1 MASKIKEQKSK
12 IKAKI
17 DAVKRIADDGEKSFK
32 EKSDKFLKDLPTTDA
47 LFGKKLSDF
56 AEKRKKKKE
65 NNKDIF
71 GELIDTVEGF
81 LGTNN
86 KIEINEKSTNKQR
99 LRQHTNDSI
108 NETLKSSK
116 QIVMDSVK
124 KVLFAGDGICG
135 TNKSLINSVTISPS
149 EFDFMNV
156 LTVSP
161 VSNSGKIVY
170 EDNKDRGLVKMNQ
183 LLYSGF
189 TTGQTFNTKDLDPLF
204 NFTWDPATQKYT
216 FSNLNVLTPKVDEF
230 LTTYYTNIEF
240 LDISGVTKTAML
252 MTLQGDGTEPPLFD
266 KGFNDLNRLLAKLCA
281 LCNNPTSTGTN
292 QNPTTQFNEND
303 EDIEFY
309 FDFDN
314 VEGIDLDDENARYKK
329 VLRFKDCNNFESVAD
344 TSHYEDFVYL
354 SNKKNLNDAVNNALL
369 NAASAAHETSD
380 SSIPPDNF
388 HLSLLNTFILNL
400 PKALIGS
407 VLAPKYMLPIV
418 IIYKSV
424 VAGVGGLVE
433 SAKQIM
439 KKLSKL
445 FNEIIRN
452 LLWKFLAEFWK
463 RVKIDLLNFLQR
475 LALKILKNKA
485 KRYFVIISALI
496 ALLTKLLE
504 LGLDNCDTLF
514 KLISQS
520 IDLAL
525 KGGNIAGLAGGVT
538 QVPGFLLGLSHFLP
552 GYSTDRALLNVTEKL
567 ESSGIST
574 APIFGESNNLTALV
588 KSIIDGNTEEQDANS
603 FIQVSTQEVI
613 IPTPFGLPI
622 IIPPGIITSSG
633 KMF

>member
-161 VSNSGKIVY
+161 ASNSGKIVY
-170 EDNKDRGLVKMNQ
+170 EDNKERGLVKMNQ

-189 TTGQTFNTKDLDPLF
+189 TTGQTFTTKDGDPIF
-204 NFTWDPATQKYT
+204 DFDWDSATQKYT
-216 FSNLNVLTPKVDEF
+216 FDNFSVTKVDEF

-314 VEGIDLDDENARYKK
+314 VEGIDLDDESARYKK

-369 NAASAAHETSD
+369 NAAAAAHETSD

-424 VAGVGGLVE
+424 VAGVSGLVE
-433 SAKQIM
+433 SAKEIM

-445 FNEIIRN
+445 FNEIIKN

-463 RVKIDLLNFLQR
+463 RIKIDLLNFLQR

-520 IDLAL
+520 IDMAL
-525 KGGNIAGLAGGVT
+525 RGGVAGLAGGVA
-538 QVPGFLLGLSHFLP
+538 QVPGFLLGLSHYLP

-588 KSIIDGNTEEQDANS
+588 KSIIDGNTEEHDANS

>member
-1 MASKIKEQKSK
+1 MASKIKEQKVK

-56 AEKRKKKKE
+56 SEKRKKKKE

-108 NETLKSSK
+108 NETIKSSK

-135 TNKSLINSVTISPS
+135 TNKTLISGVTMSPS

-170 EDNKDRGLVKMNQ
+170 EDSKDKGLVKANK
-183 LLYSGF
+183 LLYD
-189 TTGQTFNTKDLDPLF
+189 TFNSDQSFVTKDGDTLF
-204 NFTWDPATQKYT
+204 DTHWDPGTQKYT
-216 FSNLNVLTPKVDEF
+216 FSNLNTFTPKVDEF
-230 LTTYYTNIEF
+230 LTSYYTNIEF

-266 KGFNDLNRLLAKLCA
+266 KGFNDLNRLLSKLCA

-292 QNPTTQFNEND
+292 QNPSTQFNEND

-309 FDFDN
+309 FDFDD
-314 VEGIDLDDENARYKK
+314 VDGIDLDDENARYKK
-329 VLRFKDCNNFESVAD
+329 VLRFKDCNNFESISD
-344 TSHYEDFVYL
+344 TTHFEDFVFL
-354 SNKKNLNDAVNNALL
+354 STKKKLNDAVNSALL
-369 NAASAAHETSD
+369 NAAAAAHETSD
-380 SSIPPDNF
+380 SSIPQDNF

-407 VLAPKYMLPIV
+407 VLSPKYMLPIV

-424 VAGVGGLVE
+424 VLGANGLVE
-433 SAKQIM
+433 SAKTIM

-445 FNEIIRN
+445 FNEIIKN

-463 RVKIDLLNFLQR
+463 RVKIDLLNFLQA

-485 KRYFVIISALI
+485 KRYFTIISALI

-504 LGLDNCDTLF
+504 MGVDNCDTLF

-525 KGGNIAGLAGGVT
+525 MGGSVPGATA
-538 QVPGFLLGLSHFLP
+538 QVPGFLLGLSHYLP
-552 GYSTDRALLNVTEKL
+552 GFSTDRALLNVTEKL
-567 ESSGIST
+567 EASGIST
-574 APIFGESNNLTALV
+574 GPIFGESNNLTALV
-588 KSIIDGNTEEQDANS
+588 KSIIDGHTEEHDTNS

-633 KMF
+633 KIF

>member
-1 MASKIKEQKSK
+1 MASKIKDQKSK
-12 IKAKI
+12 IKSKI

-56 AEKRKKKKE
+56 AAKRKKKNE

-99 LRQHTNDSI
+99 LRQHANDSVH
-108 NETLKSSK
+108 ETLMSSK
-116 QIVMDSVK
+116 TIVMDSVK
-124 KVLFAGDGICG
+124 KVLFSGDGICG
-135 TNKSLINSVTISPS
+135 NNRTLSSEPIELSPS
-149 EFDFMNV
+149 EFDFMNI

-161 VSNSGKIVY
+161 SSNSGKIVY
-170 EDNKDRGLVKMNQ
+170 EQPSPDKGLVKMNRE
-183 LLYSGF
+183 LYN
-189 TTGQTFNTKDLDPLF
+189 TFSNGSFEFKTKDDTKLF
-204 NFTWDPATQKYT
+204 GLSWNQGAQKYT
-216 FSNLNVLTPKVDEF
+216 VTGLTTNPTNTEQF
-230 LTTYYTNIEF
+230 LTDYYNNIEF

-281 LCNNPTSTGTN
+281 ICNNPQSTDSTLN
-292 QNPTTQFNEND
+292 QNANTQFNEND
-303 EDIEFY
+303 DDIEFY
-309 FDFDN
+309 FDFDD

-329 VLRFKDCNNFESVAD
+329 VLRFKDCDNFEVPSDSNNF
-344 TSHYEDFVYL
+344 EDFVYL
-354 SNKKNLNDAVNNALL
+354 SNKKNLNDAVNSALL
-369 NAASAAHETSD
+369 NAAASASAESTVPLDNLHI
-380 SSIPPDNF
+380 SI
-388 HLSLLNTFILNL
+388 LNTFILNL

-407 VLAPKYMLPIV
+407 VLAPKYFLPIV
-418 IIYKSV
+418 IVYKSV
-424 VAGVGGLVE
+424 VASAGDLVL
-433 SAKQIM
+433 SAKEIM

-445 FNEIIRN
+445 FNEIVKN
-452 LLWKFLAEFWK
+452 LLWKFISEFWK

-475 LALKILKNKA
+475 LALKILKNKT
-485 KRYFVIISALI
+485 KRYYVIVSTLI
-496 ALLTKLLE
+496 ALLTKILE
-504 LGLDNCDTLF
+504 IGLDNCADLF

-520 IDLAL
+520 IESAL
-525 KGGNIAGLAGGVT
+525 KGGNIKIPI
-538 QVPGFLLGLSHFLP
+538 PGFLLGLSHNLP
-552 GYSTDRALLNVTEKL
+552 GYSTDRAQLNIVEKL
-567 ESSGIST
+567 EASGIST
-574 APIFGESNNLTALV
+574 SPIFGESNNLNALV
-588 KSIIDGNTEEQDANS
+588 KSIIDGNTEETDANS

-622 IIPPGIITSSG
+622 IIPPGIINSSG

>member
-1 MASKIKEQKSK
+1 MASKLKDQKAK

-17 DAVKRIADDGEKSFK
+17 EAVKRIADDGEKTFA
-32 EKSDKFLKDLPTTDA
+32 EKSDKFLKDLPTTDK

-56 AEKRKKKKE
+56 SSKRNKKKE

-86 KIEINEKSTNKQR
+86 NIEINEKSTNKQR
-99 LRQHTNDSI
+99 LRQHTNDSVH
-108 NETLKSSK
+108 ETLKSSK

-135 TNKSLINSVTISPS
+135 TNRTLISSVTMSPS

-170 EDNKDRGLVKMNQ
+170 EDSTDRGLIKANK
-183 LLYSGF
+183 LLYDGF
-189 TTGQTFNTKDLDPLF
+189 STGQTFTTKDGNNLF
-204 NFTWDPATQKYT
+204 DFTWDQSSQKYT
-216 FSNLNVLTPKVDEF
+216 FNNLNVLTPNVDEF

-240 LDISGVTKTAML
+240 LDISGVTKTTML

-281 LCNNPTSTGTN
+281 LCNNPTSNGTN

-329 VLRFKDCNNFESVAD
+329 VLKFKDCNNFESVVD
-344 TSHYEDFVYL
+344 SSHFEDFVYL
-354 SNKKNLNDAVNNALL
+354 SSKKNLNDAVNNALL

-407 VLAPKYMLPIV
+407 VLSPKYMLPIV
-418 IIYKSV
+418 LIYKSV
-424 VAGVGGLVE
+424 VNGASGLVE
-433 SAKQIM
+433 SAKVIM

-445 FNEIIRN
+445 FNEIIKN

-485 KRYFVIISALI
+485 KRYFIIITALI

-504 LGLDNCDTLF
+504 MGLDNCDSLF

-525 KGGNIAGLAGGVT
+525 MGNGLGGAAT

-552 GYSTDRALLNVTEKL
+552 GFSTDRALLNVTEKL

-574 APIFGESNNLTALV
+574 GPIFGESNNLTALV
-588 KSIIDGNTEEQDANS
+588 KSIIDGHTEEHDTNS

-622 IIPPGIITSSG
+622 VIPPGIITSSG

>member
-1 MASKIKEQKSK
+1 MASKIKEQKAK

-32 EKSDKFLKDLPTTDA
+32 EKSDKFLKDLPTTDV

-56 AEKRKKKKE
+56 TEKRKKKKE

-86 KIEINEKSTNKQR
+86 KIEINEKSSTKQR
-99 LRQHTNDSI
+99 LRQHTNDSV
-108 NETLKSSK
+108 NETIKSSK

-135 TNKSLINSVTISPS
+135 TNRTLISNVTMSPS

-161 VSNSGKIVY
+161 SSNSGKIVY
-170 EDNKDRGLVKMNQ
+170 EDDRDKGLVKANK
-183 LLYSGF
+183 LLYTTF
-189 TTGQTFNTKDLDPLF
+189 TSDQPFETKDGNTLF
-204 NFTWDPATQKYT
+204 DMHWDSSTQKYT
-216 FSNLNVLTPKVDEF
+216 FSNLNILTPNVDEF

-240 LDISGVTKTAML
+240 LDISGVTKTAVL

-266 KGFNDLNRLLAKLCA
+266 KGFNDLNRLLSKLCA
-281 LCNNPTSTGTN
+281 LCNNPTSNGTN

-303 EDIEFY
+303 EDVEFY
-309 FDFDN
+309 FDFDD

-344 TSHYEDFVYL
+344 TSHFEDFVFL
-354 SNKKNLNDAVNNALL
+354 ASKKKLNDAVNNALL

-380 SSIPPDNF
+380 SSIPQDNF

-407 VLAPKYMLPIV
+407 VLSPKYMLPIV
-418 IIYKSV
+418 LVYKSV
-424 VAGVGGLVE
+424 VAGASGLVE
-433 SAKQIM
+433 SAKEIM

-445 FNEIIRN
+445 FNEIIKN

-463 RVKIDLLNFLQR
+463 RVKIDLLNFLQK

-485 KRYFVIISALI
+485 KRYFTIVTALI

-504 LGLDNCDTLF
+504 MGLDNCDTLF

-525 KGGNIAGLAGGVT
+525 MGGAVAGAT
-538 QVPGFLLGLSHFLP
+538 AQVPGFLLGLSHYLP
-552 GYSTDRALLNVTEKL
+552 GFSTDRALLNVTEKL

-574 APIFGESNNLTALV
+574 GPIFGEPNNLTALV
-588 KSIIDGNTEEQDANS
+588 KSIIDGHTEEHDTNS

-622 IIPPGIITSSG
+622 IIPPGIINSSG
-633 KMF
+633 KIF

>member
-17 DAVKRIADDGEKSFK
+17 DAVKRIADDGEKTFK

>member
-170 EDNKDRGLVKMNQ
+170 EDNKERGLVKMNQ

-189 TTGQTFNTKDLDPLF
+189 TTGQTFTTKDGDPIF
-204 NFTWDPATQKYT
+204 DFDWDSATQKYT
-216 FSNLNVLTPKVDEF
+216 FDNFSVTKVDEF

-314 VEGIDLDDENARYKK
+314 VEGIDLDDESARYKK

-369 NAASAAHETSD
+369 NAAAAAHETSD

-424 VAGVGGLVE
+424 VAGVSGLVE
-433 SAKQIM
+433 SAKEIM

-445 FNEIIRN
+445 FNEIIKN

-463 RVKIDLLNFLQR
+463 RIKIDLLNFLQR

-520 IDLAL
+520 IDMAL
-525 KGGNIAGLAGGVT
+525 RGGVAGLAGGVA
-538 QVPGFLLGLSHFLP
+538 QVPGFLLGLSHYLP

-588 KSIIDGNTEEQDANS
+588 KSIIDGNTEEHDANS

>member
-1 MASKIKEQKSK
+1 MASKIKEQKAK
-12 IKAKI
+12 IKSKI

-86 KIEINEKSTNKQR
+86 KIEINEKSSNKQR

-135 TNKSLINSVTISPS
+135 TNKSLISSVTMSPS

-170 EDNKDRGLVKMNQ
+170 EDDKDKGLVKANK
-183 LLYSGF
+183 LLYSTF
-189 TTGQTFNTKDLDPLF
+189 TSDQTFQTKDGNTLF
-204 NFTWDPATQKYT
+204 DMHWDPGTQKYT
-216 FSNLNVLTPKVDEF
+216 FDNLNVLTPKVDEF

-281 LCNNPTSTGTN
+281 LCNNPTSNGTN

-329 VLRFKDCNNFESVAD
+329 VLRFKDCNNFESITD
-344 TSHYEDFVYL
+344 TSHFEDFVFL
-354 SNKKNLNDAVNNALL
+354 STKKKLNDAVNNALL
-369 NAASAAHETSD
+369 NAAAAAHETSD
-380 SSIPPDNF
+380 SSIPQDNF

-407 VLAPKYMLPIV
+407 VLSPKYMLPIV

-424 VAGVGGLVE
+424 VAGANGLIE
-433 SAKQIM
+433 SAKTIM
-439 KKLSKL
+439 KKMSKL
-445 FNEIIRN
+445 FNEIIKN

-463 RVKIDLLNFLQR
+463 RVKIDLLNFLQK

-485 KRYFVIISALI
+485 KRYFTIVTGLI
-496 ALLTKLLE
+496 ALLTRLLE

-525 KGGNIAGLAGGVT
+525 KGGAVAGAT
-538 QVPGFLLGLSHFLP
+538 AQVPGFLLGLSHYLP
-552 GYSTDRALLNVTEKL
+552 GFSTDRALINVTEKL
-567 ESSGIST
+567 ESAGIST
-574 APIFGESNNLTALV
+574 GPIFGESNNLTALV
-588 KSIIDGNTEEQDANS
+588 KSIIDGHTEEHDTNS

>member
-1 MASKIKEQKSK
+1 M
-12 IKAKI
+12 
-17 DAVKRIADDGEKSFK
+17 
-32 EKSDKFLKDLPTTDA
+32 
-47 LFGKKLSDF
+47 
-56 AEKRKKKKE
+56 
-65 NNKDIF
+65 
-71 GELIDTVEGF
+71 
-81 LGTNN
+81 
-86 KIEINEKSTNKQR
+86 
-99 LRQHTNDSI
+99 
-108 NETLKSSK
+108 
-116 QIVMDSVK
+116 
-124 KVLFAGDGICG
+124 
-135 TNKSLINSVTISPS
+135 SPS

-170 EDNKDRGLVKMNQ
+170 EDDRDKGLVKANK
-183 LLYSGF
+183 LLYN
-189 TTGQTFNTKDLDPLF
+189 TFSSDQVFETKDGNTLF
-204 NFTWDPATQKYT
+204 DMHWDPGTQKYT
-216 FSNLNVLTPKVDEF
+216 FSNLNVLTPNVDEF

-240 LDISGVTKTAML
+240 LDISGVTKTAVL

-266 KGFNDLNRLLAKLCA
+266 KGFNDLNRLLSKLCA
-281 LCNNPTSTGTN
+281 LCNNPTSNGTN

-309 FDFDN
+309 FDFDD

-329 VLRFKDCNNFESVAD
+329 VLRFKDCNNFESVTD
-344 TSHYEDFVYL
+344 TSHFEDFVFL
-354 SNKKNLNDAVNNALL
+354 ASKKKLNDAVNNALL
-369 NAASAAHETSD
+369 NAAAAAHETSD
-380 SSIPPDNF
+380 SSIPQDNF

-407 VLAPKYMLPIV
+407 VLSPKYMLPIV
-418 IIYKSV
+418 LVYKSV
-424 VAGVGGLVE
+424 VAGASGLVE
-433 SAKQIM
+433 SAKEIM

-445 FNEIIRN
+445 YNEIIKN

-463 RVKIDLLNFLQR
+463 RVKIDLLNFLQK

-485 KRYFVIISALI
+485 KRYFTIVTALI

-504 LGLDNCDTLF
+504 MGLDNCDTLF

-525 KGGNIAGLAGGVT
+525 MGGAVPGAT
-538 QVPGFLLGLSHFLP
+538 AQVPGFLLGLSHYLP
-552 GYSTDRALLNVTEKL
+552 GFSTDRALLNVTEKL

-574 APIFGESNNLTALV
+574 GPIFGEPNNLTALV
-588 KSIIDGNTEEQDANS
+588 KSIIDGHTEEHDANS

-622 IIPPGIITSSG
+622 IIPPGIINSSG
-633 KMF
+633 KIF

>member
-1 MASKIKEQKSK
+1 MASKIKEQKAK
-12 IKAKI
+12 IKSKI

-86 KIEINEKSTNKQR
+86 KIEINEKSSNKQR

-135 TNKSLINSVTISPS
+135 TNKSLISSVTMSPS

-170 EDNKDRGLVKMNQ
+170 EDDKDKGLVKANK
-183 LLYSGF
+183 LLYSTF
-189 TTGQTFNTKDLDPLF
+189 TSDQTFQTKDGNTLF
-204 NFTWDPATQKYT
+204 DMHWDPGTQKYT
-216 FSNLNVLTPKVDEF
+216 FDNLNVLTPKVDEF

-281 LCNNPTSTGTN
+281 LCNNPTSNGTN

-329 VLRFKDCNNFESVAD
+329 VLRFKDCNNFESVTD
-344 TSHYEDFVYL
+344 TSHFEDFVFL
-354 SNKKNLNDAVNNALL
+354 STKKKLNDAVNNALL
-369 NAASAAHETSD
+369 NAAAAAHETSD
-380 SSIPPDNF
+380 SSIPQDNF

-407 VLAPKYMLPIV
+407 VLSPKYMLPIV

-424 VAGVGGLVE
+424 VAGASGLIE
-433 SAKQIM
+433 SAKTIM
-439 KKLSKL
+439 KKMSKL
-445 FNEIIRN
+445 FNEIIKN

-463 RVKIDLLNFLQR
+463 RVKIDLLNFLQK

-485 KRYFVIISALI
+485 KRYFTIVTGLI
-496 ALLTKLLE
+496 ALLTRLLE

-525 KGGNIAGLAGGVT
+525 KGGAVAGAT
-538 QVPGFLLGLSHFLP
+538 AQVPGFLLGLSHYLP
-552 GYSTDRALLNVTEKL
+552 GFSTDRALINVTEKL
-567 ESSGIST
+567 ESAGIST
-574 APIFGESNNLTALV
+574 GPIFGESNNLTALV
-588 KSIIDGNTEEQDANS
+588 KSIIDGHTEEHDTNS

>member
-170 EDNKDRGLVKMNQ
+170 EDNKERGLVKMNQ

-189 TTGQTFNTKDLDPLF
+189 TTGQTFTTKDGDPIF
-204 NFTWDPATQKYT
+204 DFDWDSATQKYT
-216 FSNLNVLTPKVDEF
+216 FDNFSVTKVDEF

-314 VEGIDLDDENARYKK
+314 VEGIDLDDESARYKK

-369 NAASAAHETSD
+369 NAAAAAHETSD

-424 VAGVGGLVE
+424 VAGVSGLVE
-433 SAKQIM
+433 SAKEIM

-445 FNEIIRN
+445 FNEIIKN

-463 RVKIDLLNFLQR
+463 RIKIDLLNFLQR

-520 IDLAL
+520 IDMAL
-525 KGGNIAGLAGGVT
+525 RGGVAGLAGGVA
-538 QVPGFLLGLSHFLP
+538 QVPGFLLGLSHYLP

-588 KSIIDGNTEEQDANS
+588 KSIIDGNTEEHDANS

-613 IPTPFGLPI
+613 IPTPFVLPI

>member
-1 MASKIKEQKSK
+1 
-12 IKAKI
+12 
-17 DAVKRIADDGEKSFK
+17 
-32 EKSDKFLKDLPTTDA
+32 
-47 LFGKKLSDF
+47 
-56 AEKRKKKKE
+56 
-65 NNKDIF
+65 
-71 GELIDTVEGF
+71 
-81 LGTNN
+81 
-86 KIEINEKSTNKQR
+86 
-99 LRQHTNDSI
+99 
-108 NETLKSSK
+108 
-116 QIVMDSVK
+116 
-124 KVLFAGDGICG
+124 
-135 TNKSLINSVTISPS
+135 
-149 EFDFMNV
+149 
-156 LTVSP
+156 
-161 VSNSGKIVY
+161 
-170 EDNKDRGLVKMNQ
+170 MNQ

-189 TTGQTFNTKDLDPLF
+189 TSPQTFYTKDPDPIF
-204 NFTWDPATQKYT
+204 DITWNSGTQKYT
-216 FSNLNVLTPKVDEF
+216 FDNFSVTKVDEF

>member
-17 DAVKRIADDGEKSFK
+17 DAVKRIADDGEKTFK

-135 TNKSLINSVTISPS
+135 TNKSLVSSVTISPS

-314 VEGIDLDDENARYKK
+314 VEGIDLDDESARYKK

>member
-1 MASKIKEQKSK
+1 MASKIKDQKSK
-12 IKAKI
+12 IKSKI

-56 AEKRKKKKE
+56 AAKRKKKNE

-99 LRQHTNDSI
+99 LRQHANDSVH
-108 NETLKSSK
+108 ETLMSSK
-116 QIVMDSVK
+116 TIVMDSVK
-124 KVLFAGDGICG
+124 KVLFSGDGICG
-135 TNKSLINSVTISPS
+135 NNRTLSSEPIELSPS
-149 EFDFMNV
+149 EFDFMNI

-161 VSNSGKIVY
+161 SSNSGKIVY
-170 EDNKDRGLVKMNQ
+170 EQPSPDKGLVKMNRE
-183 LLYSGF
+183 LYN
-189 TTGQTFNTKDLDPLF
+189 TFSNGLFEFKTKDDTKLF
-204 NFTWDPATQKYT
+204 GLSWDQGTQKYT
-216 FSNLNVLTPKVDEF
+216 VTGLTANPTNTEQF
-230 LTTYYTNIEF
+230 LTDYYNNIEF

-281 LCNNPTSTGTN
+281 ICNNPQSTDSTLN
-292 QNPTTQFNEND
+292 QNANTQFNEND
-303 EDIEFY
+303 DDIEFY
-309 FDFDN
+309 FDFDD

-329 VLRFKDCNNFESVAD
+329 VLRFKDCDNFEVPSDSNNF
-344 TSHYEDFVYL
+344 EDFVYL
-354 SNKKNLNDAVNNALL
+354 SNKKNLNDAVNSALL
-369 NAASAAHETSD
+369 NAAASASAESTV
-380 SSIPPDNF
+380 PLDNL
-388 HLSLLNTFILNL
+388 HISLLNTFILNL

-407 VLAPKYMLPIV
+407 VLAPKYFLPIV
-418 IIYKSV
+418 IVYKSV
-424 VAGVGGLVE
+424 VAGAGALVL
-433 SAKQIM
+433 SAKEIM

-445 FNEIIRN
+445 FNEIVKN
-452 LLWKFLAEFWK
+452 LLWKFISEFWK

-475 LALKILKNKA
+475 LALKILKNKT
-485 KRYFVIISALI
+485 KRYYVIVSTLI
-496 ALLTKLLE
+496 ALLTKILE
-504 LGLDNCDTLF
+504 LGLDNCADLF
-514 KLISQS
+514 KLITQS

-525 KGGNIAGLAGGVT
+525 KGGNIKIPI
-538 QVPGFLLGLSHFLP
+538 PGFLLGLAHNLP
-552 GYSTDRALLNVTEKL
+552 GYSTDRAQLNIVEKL
-567 ESSGIST
+567 EASGIST
-574 APIFGESNNLTALV
+574 SPIFGESNNLNALV
-588 KSIIDGNTEEQDANS
+588 KSIIDGNTEETDANS

-622 IIPPGIITSSG
+622 IIPPGIINSSG

>member
-1 MASKIKEQKSK
+1 MSSKLKDQKAK

-17 DAVKRIADDGEKSFK
+17 ESVKRIADDGEKSFK
-32 EKSDKFLKDLPTTDA
+32 EKSDKFLKDLPTTDS
-47 LFGKKLSDF
+47 LFGKQLSDF
-56 AEKRKKKKE
+56 SKKINKKKE
-65 NNKDIF
+65 NKKDIF

-86 KIEINEKSTNKQR
+86 KIEINEKSTTKQR
-99 LRQHTNDSI
+99 LRQHTNDSVH
-108 NETLKSSK
+108 ETLKSSK

-135 TNKSLINSVTISPS
+135 INSRLISGVTISPS

-170 EDNKDRGLVKMNQ
+170 EDTKDRNLVKMNQ

-189 TTGQTFNTKDLDPLF
+189 TTAQTFTTKDGSTLF
-204 NFTWDPATQKYT
+204 NFNWDQGSQKYT
-216 FSNLNVLTPKVDEF
+216 FSNLNTATPNVNEF
-230 LTTYYTNIEF
+230 LTSYYSNIEF

-266 KGFNDLNRLLAKLCA
+266 KGFNDLNRLLSKLCA
-281 LCNNPTSTGTN
+281 LCNNPTPAGTN
-292 QNPTTQFNEND
+292 QNTANQFNEND

-314 VEGIDLDDENARYKK
+314 LEGIDLDDESSRYKK
-329 VLRFKDCNNFESVAD
+329 VLRFKDCNNFESESD
-344 TSHYEDFVYL
+344 TSHFEDFVYL
-354 SNKKNLNDAVNNALL
+354 SSKKNLNDAVNNALL

-380 SSIPPDNF
+380 SSIPLDNF

-407 VLAPKYMLPIV
+407 VLSPKYMLPIV
-418 IIYKSV
+418 LVYKSV
-424 VAGVGGLVE
+424 VSGAGGLVE
-433 SAKQIM
+433 SAKVIM

-445 FNEIIRN
+445 FNEIIKN

-463 RVKIDLLNFLQR
+463 RVKIDLLNFLQK

-485 KRYFVIISALI
+485 KRYFVIITALI

-504 LGLDNCDTLF
+504 LGLDNCDSLF
-514 KLISQS
+514 KLITQA

-525 KGGNIAGLAGGVT
+525 KGGAIGVGP
-538 QVPGFLLGLSHFLP
+538 QIPGFLLGLSHYLP
-552 GYSTDRALLNVTEKL
+552 GYSADRAYLNVTEKL
-567 ESSGIST
+567 ESSGVSVGN
-574 APIFGESNNLTALV
+574 IFGEANNLNSLV
-588 KSIIDGNTEEQDANS
+588 KSIIDGHTEETDANS

-622 IIPPGIITSSG
+622 IIPPGIINSSG

>member
-1 MASKIKEQKSK
+1 MASKIKEQKAK
-12 IKAKI
+12 IKSKI

-86 KIEINEKSTNKQR
+86 KIEINEKSSNKQR

-135 TNKSLINSVTISPS
+135 TNKSLISSVTMSPS

-170 EDNKDRGLVKMNQ
+170 EDDKDKGLVKANK
-183 LLYSGF
+183 LLYSTF
-189 TTGQTFNTKDLDPLF
+189 TSDQTFQTKDGNTLF
-204 NFTWDPATQKYT
+204 DMHWDPGTQKYT
-216 FSNLNVLTPKVDEF
+216 FDNLNVLTPKVDEF

-281 LCNNPTSTGTN
+281 LCNNPTSNGTN

-329 VLRFKDCNNFESVAD
+329 VLRFKDCNNFESITD
-344 TSHYEDFVYL
+344 TSHFEDFVFL
-354 SNKKNLNDAVNNALL
+354 STKKKLNDAVNNALL
-369 NAASAAHETSD
+369 NAAAAAHETSD
-380 SSIPPDNF
+380 SSIPQDNF

-407 VLAPKYMLPIV
+407 VLSPKYMLPIV

-424 VAGVGGLVE
+424 VAGANGLIE
-433 SAKQIM
+433 SAKTIM
-439 KKLSKL
+439 KKMSKL
-445 FNEIIRN
+445 FNEIIKN

-463 RVKIDLLNFLQR
+463 RVKIDLLNFLQK

-485 KRYFVIISALI
+485 KRYFTIVTGLI
-496 ALLTKLLE
+496 ALLTRLLE

-525 KGGNIAGLAGGVT
+525 KGGAVAGAT
-538 QVPGFLLGLSHFLP
+538 AQVPGFLLGLSHYLP
-552 GYSTDRALLNVTEKL
+552 GFSTDRALINVTEKL
-567 ESSGIST
+567 ESAGIST
-574 APIFGESNNLTALV
+574 GPIFGEPNNLTALV
-588 KSIIDGNTEEQDANS
+588 KSIIDGHTEEHDTNS

>member
-17 DAVKRIADDGEKSFK
+17 DAVKRIADDGEKSFN
-32 EKSDKFLKDLPTTDA
+32 EKSNKFLKDLPTTDA

-135 TNKSLINSVTISPS
+135 TNKSLVGSVTISPS

-189 TTGQTFNTKDLDPLF
+189 TSPQTFYTKDPDPIF
-204 NFTWDPATQKYT
+204 DITWNASTQKYT
-216 FSNLNVLTPKVDEF
+216 FDNFNVTKVDEF

-292 QNPTTQFNEND
+292 QNPTTEFNEND

-314 VEGIDLDDENARYKK
+314 VEGIDLDDESARYKK

-344 TSHYEDFVYL
+344 TSHFEDFVYL

-369 NAASAAHETSD
+369 NAAAAAHETSD

-433 SAKQIM
+433 SAKEIM

-445 FNEIIRN
+445 FNEIIKN
-452 LLWKFLAEFWK
+452 LLWKFISEFWK
-463 RVKIDLLNFLQR
+463 RVKIDLLNFLQK

-485 KRYFVIISALI
+485 KRYYLIITSLI

-504 LGLDNCDTLF
+504 LGLDNCDSLF
-514 KLISQS
+514 KIISQS

-525 KGGNIAGLAGGVT
+525 KGGISSLAGGLT
-538 QVPGFLLGLSHFLP
+538 GGAQVPGFLLGLSHYLP
-552 GYSTDRALLNVTEKL
+552 GFSADRALLNITEKL

-574 APIFGESNNLTALV
+574 GPIFGESNNLTALV
-588 KSIIDGNTEEQDANS
+588 KSVIDGQTEEHDANS

-633 KMF
+633 KIF

>member
-1 MASKIKEQKSK
+1 MPSKLKDQKAKIKSK
-12 IKAKI
+12 IES
-17 DAVKRIADDGEKSFK
+17 VKRIADDGEKSFK
-32 EKSDKFLKDLPTTDA
+32 EKSDKFLKDLPTTDS
-47 LFGKKLSDF
+47 LFGKQLSDF
-56 AEKRKKKKE
+56 SKKINKKKE
-65 NNKDIF
+65 NKKDIF

-86 KIEINEKSTNKQR
+86 KIEINEKSTTKQR
-99 LRQHTNDSI
+99 LRQHTNDSVH
-108 NETLKSSK
+108 ETLKSSK

-135 TNKSLINSVTISPS
+135 INSTLISGVTISPS

-170 EDNKDRGLVKMNQ
+170 EDSRDRGLVKMNQ

-189 TTGQTFNTKDLDPLF
+189 TTGQTFTTKDGSTLF
-204 NFTWDPATQKYT
+204 NFNWDQGSQKYT
-216 FSNLNVLTPKVDEF
+216 FSNLNTATPNVNEF
-230 LTTYYTNIEF
+230 LTSYYSNIEF

-266 KGFNDLNRLLAKLCA
+266 KGFNDLNRLLSKLCA
-281 LCNNPTSTGTN
+281 LCNNPTSNGTN
-292 QNPTTQFNEND
+292 QNTTNQFNEND

-314 VEGIDLDDENARYKK
+314 LEGIDLDDENSRYKK
-329 VLRFKDCNNFESVAD
+329 VLRFKDCYNFESESD
-344 TSHYEDFVYL
+344 TSHFEDFVYL
-354 SNKKNLNDAVNNALL
+354 SSKKNLNDAVNNALL
-369 NAASAAHETSD
+369 NAASAAHDTSD
-380 SSIPPDNF
+380 SSIPLDNF

-407 VLAPKYMLPIV
+407 VLSPKYMLPIV
-418 IIYKSV
+418 LVYKSV
-424 VAGVGGLVE
+424 VSGAGGLVE
-433 SAKQIM
+433 SAKVIM

-445 FNEIIRN
+445 FNEIIKN

-463 RVKIDLLNFLQR
+463 RIKIDLLNFLQK

-485 KRYFVIISALI
+485 KRYFVIITALI

-504 LGLDNCDTLF
+504 AGLDNCDSLF
-514 KLISQS
+514 KLITQA

-525 KGGNIAGLAGGVT
+525 KGGAIGVGP
-538 QVPGFLLGLSHFLP
+538 QIPGFLLGLSHFLP
-552 GYSTDRALLNVTEKL
+552 GYSADRAYLNVTEKL
-567 ESSGIST
+567 ESSGISVGN
-574 APIFGESNNLTALV
+574 IFGETNNLNSLV
-588 KSIIDGNTEEQDANS
+588 KSIIDGHTEETDANS

-622 IIPPGIITSSG
+622 IIPPGIINSSG

>member
-1 MASKIKEQKSK
+1 MSSKLKDQKAKIKSK
-12 IKAKI
+12 IES
-17 DAVKRIADDGEKSFK
+17 VKRIADDGEKSFK
-32 EKSDKFLKDLPTTDA
+32 EKSDKFLKDLPTTDS
-47 LFGKKLSDF
+47 LFGKQLSDF
-56 AEKRKKKKE
+56 SKKINKKKE
-65 NNKDIF
+65 NKKDIF

-86 KIEINEKSTNKQR
+86 KIEINEKSTTKQR
-99 LRQHTNDSI
+99 LRQHTNDSVH
-108 NETLKSSK
+108 ETLKSSK

-135 TNKSLINSVTISPS
+135 INSTLISGVTMSPS

-170 EDNKDRGLVKMNQ
+170 EDSRDRGLVKMNQ

-189 TTGQTFNTKDLDPLF
+189 TTGQTFTTKDGSTLF
-204 NFTWDPATQKYT
+204 NFNWDQGSQKYT
-216 FSNLNVLTPKVDEF
+216 FSNLNTTTPNVNEF
-230 LTTYYTNIEF
+230 LTSYYSNIEF

-266 KGFNDLNRLLAKLCA
+266 KGFNDLNRLLSKLCA

-292 QNPTTQFNEND
+292 QNTANQFNEND

-314 VEGIDLDDENARYKK
+314 LEGIDLDDESSRYKK
-329 VLRFKDCNNFESVAD
+329 VLRFKDCNNFESESD
-344 TSHYEDFVYL
+344 TSHFEDFVYL
-354 SNKKNLNDAVNNALL
+354 SSKKNLNDAVNNALL

-380 SSIPPDNF
+380 SSIPLDNF

-407 VLAPKYMLPIV
+407 VLSPKYMLPIV
-418 IIYKSV
+418 LVYKSV
-424 VAGVGGLVE
+424 VSGAGGLVE
-433 SAKQIM
+433 SAKVIM

-445 FNEIIRN
+445 FNEIIKN

-463 RVKIDLLNFLQR
+463 RIKIDLLNFLQK

-485 KRYFVIISALI
+485 KRYFVIITALI

-504 LGLDNCDTLF
+504 AGLDNCDSLF
-514 KLISQS
+514 KLITQA

-525 KGGNIAGLAGGVT
+525 KGGVIGIGP
-538 QVPGFLLGLSHFLP
+538 QIPGFLLGLSHYLP
-552 GYSTDRALLNVTEKL
+552 GYSSDRAYLNVTEKL
-567 ESSGIST
+567 ESSGISVGN
-574 APIFGESNNLTALV
+574 IFGEANNLNSLV
-588 KSIIDGNTEEQDANS
+588 KSIIEGHTEETDANS

>member
-12 IKAKI
+12 IKSKI
-17 DAVKRIADDGEKSFK
+17 EAVKRIADDGEKSFN

-108 NETLKSSK
+108 NETLRSSK
-116 QIVMDSVK
+116 KIVMDSVK

-135 TNKSLINSVTISPS
+135 TNKSLNSSVTISPS
-149 EFDFMNV
+149 EFDFMNI

-189 TTGQTFNTKDLDPLF
+189 TSPQTFYTKDPDPIF
-204 NFTWDPATQKYT
+204 DITWNSSTQKYT
-216 FSNLNVLTPKVDEF
+216 FDNFNVTKVDEF

-292 QNPTTQFNEND
+292 QNPTTEFNEND

-314 VEGIDLDDENARYKK
+314 VEGIDLDDESARYKK
-329 VLRFKDCNNFESVAD
+329 VLRFRDCNDFESVAD
-344 TSHYEDFVYL
+344 TSHFEDFVYL

-380 SSIPPDNF
+380 SSIPQDNF

-424 VAGVGGLVE
+424 VAGAGGLVE
-433 SAKQIM
+433 SAKEIM

-452 LLWKFLAEFWK
+452 LLWKFIAEFWK
-463 RVKIDLLNFLQR
+463 RIKIDLLNFLQK

-485 KRYFVIISALI
+485 KRYFVIITSLI

-504 LGLDNCDTLF
+504 LGLDNCDSLF
-514 KLISQS
+514 KIISQS

-525 KGGNIAGLAGGVT
+525 KGGSVGVGP
-538 QVPGFLLGLSHFLP
+538 QIPGFLLGLSHFLP
-552 GYSTDRALLNVTEKL
+552 GYSADRAYLNITEKL
-567 ESSGIST
+567 ESSGISVGN
-574 APIFGESNNLTALV
+574 IFGEENNLNSLV
-588 KSIIDGNTEEQDANS
+588 KSIIDGHTEETDANS

-613 IPTPFGLPI
+613 IPSPVGPI
-622 IIPPGIITSSG
+622 IIPPGIINSSG

>member
-17 DAVKRIADDGEKSFK
+17 DAVKRIADDGEKTFK

-135 TNKSLINSVTISPS
+135 TNKSLVSSVTISPS

-161 VSNSGKIVY
+161 ASNSGKIVY

>member
-12 IKAKI
+12 IKSKI
-17 DAVKRIADDGEKSFK
+17 DAVKRIADDGEKSFN
-32 EKSDKFLKDLPTTDA
+32 EKSEKFLKDLPTTDA

-99 LRQHTNDSI
+99 LRQHTNDSV

-161 VSNSGKIVY
+161 ASNSGKIVY

-189 TTGQTFNTKDLDPLF
+189 TSPQTFYTKDPNPIFDI
-204 NFTWDPATQKYT
+204 TWDQGTQKYT
-216 FSNLNVLTPKVDEF
+216 FNNFNVTKVDEF

-314 VEGIDLDDENARYKK
+314 VEGIDLDDESARYKK

-424 VAGVGGLVE
+424 VAGVSGLVE
-433 SAKQIM
+433 SAKEIM

-445 FNEIIRN
+445 FNEIIKN

-463 RVKIDLLNFLQR
+463 RIKIDLLNFLQR

-485 KRYFVIISALI
+485 KRYFVIVTSLI

-504 LGLDNCDTLF
+504 LGLNNCDTLF

-525 KGGNIAGLAGGVT
+525 KGGAGGGLAGIA
-538 QVPGFLLGLSHFLP
+538 QVPGFLLGLSHYLP

>member
-1 MASKIKEQKSK
+1 MASKIKEQKAK

-17 DAVKRIADDGEKSFK
+17 DAVKRIADDGEKSFN

-135 TNKSLINSVTISPS
+135 TNKSLIGSVTISPS

-170 EDNKDRGLVKMNQ
+170 EDNKERGLVKANK
-183 LLYSGF
+183 LLYSTF
-189 TTGQTFNTKDLDPLF
+189 TSDQPFITKDGDTLF
-204 NFTWDPATQKYT
+204 NMKWVSATQKYT
-216 FSNLNVLTPKVDEF
+216 FDNFSVTKVDEF

-292 QNPTTQFNEND
+292 QNPSTQFNEND

-314 VEGIDLDDENARYKK
+314 VEGIDLDDESARYKK
-329 VLRFKDCNNFESVAD
+329 VLKFKDCNNFESVAD

-369 NAASAAHETSD
+369 NAAAAAHETSD

-424 VAGVGGLVE
+424 VAGAGALVE
-433 SAKQIM
+433 SAKVLM

-463 RVKIDLLNFLQR
+463 RIKIDLLNFLQK

-504 LGLDNCDTLF
+504 LGLDNCDSLF
-514 KLISQS
+514 KIISQS

-525 KGGNIAGLAGGVT
+525 KGGNIAGLAGGA
-538 QVPGFLLGLSHFLP
+538 QVPGFLLGLSHYLP

-567 ESSGIST
+567 ESAGIST
-574 APIFGESNNLTALV
+574 GPIFGESNNLTALV
-588 KSIIDGNTEEQDANS
+588 KSVIDGNTEEHDANS